1 VERSAGAN
9 QDNRFGDS
17 RFSKLSCSDKI
28 SKLKKITVSILLTA
42 SLFLAKA
49 QLPFNMHYK
58 GMFVLPYNTNV
69 QQTLV
74 GGLSGI
80 DYDTREDLY
89 YLICDDR
96 SAINPARFY
105 TAKIKLSNAGIDTVQ
120 IKDVFLLKD
129 AAGKVFPNNKQDKFN
144 VPDPEAMR
152 IAQKDNLLVWSSE
165 GERIVN
171 ARDTILTNPAI
182 NVIDRKG
189 GYKTSIS
196 IPDNLRMQN
205 TALGPRQNGVLEG
218 MSFHPN
224 GQHLFV
230 SLEEPLHED
239 GPRADLRDTT
249 AYVRFYD
256 INWKAKQFQ
265 GQYAY
270 KLDPVAT
277 LPTPSN
283 AFRVNGI
290 PDILA
295 LGNGQFL
302 VIERSFSTGRVQCT
316 IKVFLAD
323 FSKATDIRNN
333 PSLSA
338 NTQFTPAAKKLLLN
352 MDSLGVFTD
361 NIEGV
366 CWGPKLPN
374 GKRSLIFVSDNNF
387 SPLQQ
392 TQFLLFEVD

>member
-1 VERSAGAN
+1 MKRIC
-9 QDNRFGDS
+9 F
-17 RFSKLSCSDKI
+17 
-28 SKLKKITVSILLTA
+28 SILLTA
-42 SLFLAKA
+42 SLLLAKA
-49 QLPFNMHYK
+49 QSPFSIRYK
-58 GMFVLPYNTNV
+58 GMFVLTYNTNV

-80 DYDTREDLY
+80 DFDAKQNLY

-105 TAKIKLSNAGIDTVQ
+105 TASIKLSNKGIDTVL
-120 IKDVFLLKD
+120 IKDVFFLKD
-129 AAGKVFPNNKQDKFN
+129 AAGQNFPNNKQDKFN

-152 IAQKDNLLVWSSE
+152 IAHKDNLLVWSSE
-165 GERIVN
+165 GERTVN
-171 ARDTILTNPAI
+171 ARDTILSDPAI
-182 NVIDRKG
+182 YVVDRQG
-189 GYKTSIS
+189 GYKSKIAL
-196 IPDNLRMQN
+196 PDNLRMRV
-205 TALGPRQNGVLEG
+205 TEAGPRQNGVLEG

-224 GQHLFV
+224 GHHLFV
-230 SLEEPLHED
+230 SLEEPRYED

-256 INWKAKQFQ
+256 INWSTKKFQ
-265 GQYAY
+265 GEYAY
-270 KLDPVAT
+270 QLDPVAT
-277 LPTPSN
+277 APTPSN

-290 PDILA
+290 PDILS

-302 VIERSFSTGRVQCT
+302 VIERSFSTGRIQCT

-323 FSKATDIRNN
+323 FSKATDIRNI
-333 PSLSA
+333 PSLST
-338 NTQFTPAAKKLLLN
+338 NTQFTPATKKLLLN

-392 TQFLLFEVD
+392 TQLLLFEVD

>member
-1 VERSAGAN
+1 
-9 QDNRFGDS
+9 
-17 RFSKLSCSDKI
+17 
-28 SKLKKITVSILLTA
+28 
-42 SLFLAKA
+42 
-49 QLPFNMHYK
+49 
-58 GMFVLPYNTNV
+58 MFVLPYNTNV

-74 GGLSGI
+74 GGLSSI
-80 DYDTREDLY
+80 DYDAKEDLF

-105 TAKIKLSNAGIDTVQ
+105 TAKITLSSTGIDTVL

-182 NVIDRKG
+182 HVIDRKG
-189 GYKTSIS
+189 GYKTSIA
-196 IPDNLRMQN
+196 IPDNLRMQK

-277 LPTPSN
+277 VPTPSN

-323 FSKATDIRNN
+323 ISKATDIRNN
-333 PSLSA
+333 SSLVK
-338 NTQFTPAAKKLLLN
+338 NTAFVPASKKLLLN
-352 MDSLGVFTD
+352 MDNLGVFTD

-366 CWGPKLPN
+366 CWGPRLPN